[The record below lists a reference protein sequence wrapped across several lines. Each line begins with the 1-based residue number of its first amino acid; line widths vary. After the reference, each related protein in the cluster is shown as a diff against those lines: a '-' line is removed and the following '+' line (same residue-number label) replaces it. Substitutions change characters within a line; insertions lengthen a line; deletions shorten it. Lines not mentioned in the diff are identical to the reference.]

1 MTVDMAAKQSAEND
15 LTLEEMR
22 SLLAPKVARHAA
34 FDGWGDA
41 AVGAAAADCGIDA
54 GLARIAMGKSPVD
67 HIDAWFAHVDDA
79 MRAAMPVE
87 TLSQMGMTRRITTLI
102 ETRLDILS
110 PEREG
115 LRRAI
120 AILALPTNAARAARL
135 AWRSADSMW
144 RQAGD
149 TASDFNHYSKRM
161 TLGAV
166 YTSTIAVFLNDD
178 SDGQAETRAFLARRI
193 ANVMQFEKWKGSM
206 RARRIMRPSLT
217 RFISRLR
224 YPRH

>member
-1 MTVDMAAKQSAEND
+1 MSVNMSVKSPAADD

-67 HIDAWFAHVDDA
+67 HIDAWFTHVDGA
-79 MRAAMPVE
+79 MRAALPVE
-87 TLSQMGMTRRITTLI
+87 TLGQMGMTRRITALV
-102 ETRLDILS
+102 EARLDILS

-135 AWRSADSMW
+135 AWRSADAMW

-166 YTSTIAVFLNDD
+166 YTSTIAVFINDE
-178 SDGQAETRAFLARRI
+178 SENQAETREFLARRI
-193 ANVMQFEKWKGSM
+193 ANVMQFEKWKGSL
-206 RARRIMRPSLT
+206 RERRIMRPSLT